1 MTMKKQNNTIKS
13 LILSVLF
20 TMLSGS
26 VLAEIPVNGIVLD
39 AGTRLPIAAV
49 EIRVQNRKVSTV
61 TDEKGRFKLS
71 VPSATDVLEVK
82 AYDYNKTEVPV
93 RGRTELTIE
102 LQSDNFSEAF
112 KSVETIIGSL
122 NQSAVTASEKSI
134 ASSGL
139 RPILSPD
146 DLIASSLSGDVR
158 GINRS
163 GASSQGASLF
173 IRGLNSLNADAQ
185 PLFVVDG
192 VVWESMY
199 DNQSIQSGYFS
210 NTLENIDLNDIS
222 SVSVIKDGSSV
233 YGSKAANGV
242 ILITTKRSTSMVT
255 KISVS
260 ALGGV
265 VTQPGTVPMMKGEDF
280 RIYTNDLYS
289 TIGLPKNIVSE
300 QGYLNATYNPNGLPE
315 SQVSALGY
323 MESDPTKPIY
333 NTYHNLTNWNDEVF
347 RNGMNNSYMLNVM
360 GGDDNASYYFSLGL
374 TGNNGVVKTTDLQRI
389 NTRFNADL
397 KLLPALDMGLNIG
410 FARTERTMQDDGSD
424 FYTSPTWLSKI
435 KSPFL
440 SPFAYTKFGTR
451 TTDYADAD
459 IFDVGNPTAVI
470 NNSLNSTQTFRF
482 NIGILPV
489 YRINKDLTLST
500 RFDYNLYKDNE
511 RRFVPMGGTAMRF
524 IKGYGYSENQVC
536 SQTIRNQGIYDDTR
550 LTYEKRF
557 DADNHL
563 KTTYGLRFIMNT
575 LESAYATEHN
585 TKSDISKFITG
596 NFSYLQV
603 SGVNNVTKSLSHYLQ
618 GEYDYQGRYF
628 LTGAVSLDASS
639 RFGSQTDGGIN
650 MFGCSWGVFPSINAG
665 WLVSSEEFMQD
676 IDAINFWKIR
686 AGYGITGNDGIKDY
700 DAMAYFSSVR
710 FMSVANGLV
719 LSNLENTKL
728 QWETTAKANI
738 GTDINL
744 LNDQVTLSFD
754 AYSSK
759 TSNLLTLKD
768 APEITGLGK
777 YWNNGG
783 SMTNKGYEFSAN
795 YKALNLKH
803 LKWELGVSAGHY
815 TNEVTELPNGSY
827 PTTVYGGEVLTAVG
841 LPVGSF
847 YGYKSLGVISTA
859 QQAATAYTDPVSGA
873 KGYLRLKNENGT
885 YSRFNAGDILF
896 NDLDQNGIIDAKDKE
911 VIGNPNPK
919 LYGGFSSNITVD
931 RFSLN
936 AQFNYSYG
944 NQVYNYSRS
953 LLESGKDLSN
963 QTTVMLNRWTGDG
976 QLTNQPRA
984 VWGDPMGNARFSD
997 RWIEDGSYLRLKTLT
1012 LTYDVPVKSNYL
1024 EGIKVWASADNL
1036 LTFTKYLGLDPEFSA
1051 GNSVYM
1057 QGIDAGLV
1065 PQTRT
1070 FTIGIKLNL

>member
-1 MTMKKQNNTIKS
+1 MKNRNNTMKS
-13 LILSVLF
+13 LMIGMLF
-20 TMLSGS
+20 TMLSGT
-26 VLAEIPVNGIVLD
+26 VLAEIPVNGVVRD
-39 AGTRLPIAAV
+39 AGTGLPIAAA

-61 TDEKGRFKLS
+61 TDEKGHFKLNVS
-71 VPSATDVLEVK
+71 TATDVLEVK

-93 RGRTELTIE
+93 RGRTELVIE

-112 KSVETIIGSL
+112 KSVETVVGSL
-122 NQSAVTASEKSI
+122 NQSALTASAKSI

-146 DLIASSLSGDVR
+146 DMIASSLSGDIR

-173 IRGLNSLNADAQ
+173 IRGLNSLNANAQ

-192 VVWESMY
+192 VIWESQY
-199 DNQSIQSGYFS
+199 DNQSIQQGYFS

-222 SVSVIKDGSSV
+222 SVTVIKDGSSI

-260 ALGGV
+260 AIGGV
-265 VTQPGTVPMMKGEDF
+265 VTKPGTVPMMKGEDF
-280 RIYTNDLYS
+280 RIFTNDLYS
-289 TIGLPKNIVSE
+289 TIGLPDNIVTE
-300 QGYLNATYNPNGLPE
+300 QGYLNATYNANGLPE
-315 SQVSALGY
+315 SEVIALGY
-323 MESDPTKPIY
+323 METDKSKAIY
-333 NTYHNLTNWNDEVF
+333 NTYHNQTNWNDEIY
-347 RNGMNNSYMLNVM
+347 RNGMNNSYMLNVN

-374 TGNNGVVKTTDLQRI
+374 TSNSGVVKTTDLQRI

-397 KLLPALDMGLNIG
+397 KLLSDLDMGLYIG
-410 FARTERTMQDDGSD
+410 FSRTERTMQDDGAD
-424 FYTSPTWLSKI
+424 FYTSPTWISKI

-440 SPFAYTKFGTR
+440 SPFAFTKVGTK

-459 IFDVGNPTAVI
+459 IFDIGNPTAII

-482 NIGILPV
+482 NIGILPL
-489 YRINKDLTLST
+489 YRINRELTLSS

-524 IKGYGYSENQVC
+524 IKGWGYSENQVC
-536 SQTIRNQGIYDDTR
+536 SQTIRNQGIFDDTR

-557 DADNHL
+557 DANNHL
-563 KTTYGLRFIMNT
+563 KTTYGLRYILNT
-575 LESAYATEHN
+575 LESAYATEYN

-603 SGVNNVTKSLSHYLQ
+603 NGVNNVTKSLSHYLQ
-618 GEYDYQGRYF
+618 SEYDYQGRYF
-628 LTGAVSLDASS
+628 VTGAVSLDASS
-639 RFGSQTDGGIN
+639 RFGRETEGGIN
-650 MFGCSWGVFPSINAG
+650 LFGRSWGVFPSINAA
-665 WLVSSEEFMQD
+665 WLVSSEEFMSD
-676 IDAINFWKIR
+676 VDAINFWKIR
-686 AGYGITGNDGIKDY
+686 AGYGLTGNDGIKDY

-719 LSNLENTKL
+719 LSNLENPKL
-728 QWETTAKANI
+728 QWETTAKANL

-744 LNDQVTLSFD
+744 FNDQVTLSFD
-754 AYSSK
+754 VFTSR
-759 TSNLLTLKD
+759 TSNLLTLKQSPD
-768 APEITGLGK
+768 ITGLGS

-783 SMTNKGYEFSAN
+783 TMTNKGYEFSAN

-803 LKWELGVSAGHY
+803 LKWELGVTVGHY
-815 TNEVTELPNGSY
+815 ANKVTELPNGSY
-827 PTTVYGGEVLTAVG
+827 TTSVYGGEVLTAVG
-841 LPVGSF
+841 QPVGSF

-859 QQAATAYTDPVSGA
+859 QQAATAYTNAGSGA
-873 KGYLRLKNENGT
+873 TSYMRLKNEDGT

-896 NDLDQNGIIDAKDKE
+896 KDKDNNGIIDAKDKE

-919 LYGGFSSNITVD
+919 LYGGFSSNIAVD

-963 QTTVMLNRWTGDG
+963 QTSTMLNRWTGDG
-976 QLTNQPRA
+976 QVTNQPRA

-1012 LTYDVPVKSNYL
+1012 LSYDVPVKSNYL
-1024 EGIKVWASADNL
+1024 EGIKIWASADNL

>member
-1 MTMKKQNNTIKS
+1 MKKQNNTIKS
-13 LILSVLF
+13 LMLSVLF
-20 TMLSGS
+20 AMLSGTI
-26 VLAEIPVNGIVLD
+26 LAEIPVNGTVRD
-39 AGTRLPIAAV
+39 AGTGLPIAAV

-61 TDEKGRFKLS
+61 TDEQGRFKLT
-71 VPSATDVLEVK
+71 VPTATDVLEVK
-82 AYDYNKTEVPV
+82 AYDYNRTEVPV

-102 LQSDNFSEAF
+102 LQPDVFSEAF
-112 KSVETIIGSL
+112 KSVETVIGTMNL
-122 NQSAVTASEKSI
+122 SASTATEKSI
-134 ASSGL
+134 PSSGL
-139 RPILSPD
+139 RPILSSD
-146 DLIASSLSGDVR
+146 DLIASALSGDVR
-158 GINRS
+158 SISRS
-163 GASSQGASLF
+163 GFSSQGASLF
-173 IRGLNSLNADAQ
+173 VRGMNSLNANAQ

-199 DNQSIQSGYFS
+199 DNQSIQTGYFS

-222 SVSVIKDGSSV
+222 TISVIKDGTSI

-265 VTQPGTVPMMKGEDF
+265 VTKPGNVPMMKGEDF
-280 RIYTNDLYS
+280 RIFTNDLYS
-289 TIGLPKNIVSE
+289 TIGLPNNIVSE

-323 MESDPTKPIY
+323 MESDPTKAIY
-333 NTYHNLTNWNDEVF
+333 NKYHNQTNWNDEIF

-360 GGDDNASYYFSLGL
+360 GGDDNASYYFSLGM
-374 TGNNGVVKTTDLQRI
+374 TANNGVIKLTDLQRI

-397 KLLPALDMGLNIG
+397 KLLSNLDMSLNIG
-410 FARTERTMQDDGSD
+410 FARTERTMQDDGVD

-440 SPFAYTKFGTR
+440 SPFAFTKVGSK

-459 IFDVGNPTAVI
+459 IFGVGNPTAVI

-482 NIGILPV
+482 NIGIMPI
-489 YRINKDLTLST
+489 YRISKKLTLSS

-511 RRFVPMGGTAMRF
+511 RRFVPMGGTALRS
-524 IKGYGYSENQVC
+524 IEGYGFSENQVS
-536 SQTIRNQGIYDDTR
+536 SQTIRNQGVYDDTR
-550 LTYEKRF
+550 LTYEDRY
-557 DADNHL
+557 DDDNHL
-563 KTTYGLRFIMNT
+563 KATFGIRYIVNT
-575 LESAYATEHN
+575 LESSFATEHN

-596 NFSYLQV
+596 DFSYLQV
-603 SGVNNVTKSLSHYLQ
+603 SGVNNQTKSLSQYVQ
-618 GEYDYQGRYF
+618 GEYDYLGRYF
-628 LTGAVSLDASS
+628 LTGAVSMDASS
-639 RFGSQTDGGIN
+639 RFGRQTEGGIN
-650 MFGCSWGVFPSINAG
+650 IGGLSYGLFPSINAG
-665 WLVSSEEFMQD
+665 WLVSSEEFMSE

-700 DAMAYFSSVR
+700 EAMAYFSSVR
-710 FMSVANGLV
+710 FMNNANGLV
-719 LSNLENTKL
+719 LSNLENPQL

-744 LNDQVTLSFD
+744 FNDQMTLSFD
-754 AYSSK
+754 VFSSL
-759 TSNLLTLKD
+759 TTNLLTLKK
-768 APEITGLGK
+768 APEITGLGN
-777 YWNNGG
+777 YWSNGG
-783 SMTNKGYEFSAN
+783 SMTNKGFEFSAS

-803 LKWELGVSAGHY
+803 LKWELGVSTGHY
-815 TNEVTELPNGSY
+815 TNKVTELPNGSY
-827 PTTVYGGEVLTAVG
+827 ETNVFGGDVLTAVG
-841 LPVGSF
+841 QSVGSF

-859 QQAATAYTDPVSGA
+859 QQAATAYTHPTSGA
-873 KGYLRLKNENGT
+873 KSYLRLKNKNGT

-919 LYGGFSSNITVD
+919 FYGGFNSNITVD

-944 NQVYNYSRS
+944 NQVYNYSRCI
-953 LLESGKDLSN
+953 LESGKDLSN
-963 QTTVMLNRWTGDG
+963 QTSAMLNRWTGDG

-997 RWIEDGSYLRLKTLT
+997 RWIEDGSYLRLKTLV
-1012 LTYDVPVKSNYL
+1012 LSYNVPVKSNYL
-1024 EGIKVWASADNL
+1024 EGIKVWASADNV
-1036 LTFTKYLGLDPEFSA
+1036 LTFTNYLGLDPEFSA

-1065 PQTRT
+1065 PQTRS

>member
-1 MTMKKQNNTIKS
+1 MKKQNNTFKS
-13 LILSVLF
+13 LMLSVLF
-20 TMLSGS
+20 AMLSGT
-26 VLAEIPVNGIVLD
+26 VLAEIPVNGIVRD
-39 AGTRLPIAAV
+39 AGTGLPIAAV
-49 EIRVQNRKVSTV
+49 EIRIQNRKISTV
-61 TDEKGRFKLS
+61 TDEQGRFKLN
-71 VPSATDVLEVK
+71 VPTKTDVLEVK
-82 AYDYNKTEVPV
+82 AYDYNRTEVPV

-102 LQSDNFSEAF
+102 LQPDVFTEAF
-112 KSVETIIGSL
+112 KSVETVIGTMNL
-122 NQSAVTASEKSI
+122 SASTSSEKSI

-139 RPILSPD
+139 RPILSSD
-146 DLIASSLSGDVR
+146 DIIASALSGDVR

-173 IRGLNSLNADAQ
+173 VRGLNSLNSNAQ

-199 DNQSIQSGYFS
+199 DNQSIQTGYFS

-222 SVSVIKDGSSV
+222 TISVIKDGTSI

-242 ILITTKRSTSMVT
+242 ILITTRRSTSTVT

-265 VTQPGTVPMMKGEDF
+265 VTKPGAVPMMKSEDF
-280 RIYTNDLYS
+280 RIFTNDLYS
-289 TIGLPKNIVSE
+289 TIGLPNNIVSE

-323 MESDPTKPIY
+323 MESDPNVAIY
-333 NTYHNLTNWNDEVF
+333 NKYHNQTNWNDEIY

-360 GGDDNASYYFSLGL
+360 GGDDNASYYFSLGM
-374 TGNNGVVKTTDLQRI
+374 TANNGVVKTTDLQRI

-397 KLLPALDMGLNIG
+397 KLLSDLDMSLNIG
-410 FARTERTMQDDGSD
+410 FARTERNMQDDGTD

-440 SPFAYTKFGTR
+440 SPFAFTKVGSK
-451 TTDYADAD
+451 TTDFADAD
-459 IFDVGNPTAVI
+459 IFGVGNPTAVI
-470 NNSLNSTQTFRF
+470 TNSLNSTQTFRF
-482 NIGILPV
+482 NIGIMPI
-489 YRINKDLTLST
+489 YRINKKLTLSS

-511 RRFVPMGGTAMRF
+511 RRFVPMGGTALRN
-524 IKGYGYSENQVC
+524 IEGYGYSENQVS
-536 SQTIRNQGIYDDTR
+536 SQTIRNQGLYDDTR
-550 LTYEKRF
+550 LTFEDRF
-557 DADNHL
+557 DESNHL
-563 KTTYGLRFIMNT
+563 KATYGIRYIVNA
-575 LESAYATEHN
+575 LESSFATEHN

-603 SGVNNVTKSLSHYLQ
+603 SGVNNQTKSLSQYVQ
-618 GEYDYQGRYF
+618 GDYDYQGRYF
-628 LTGAVSLDASS
+628 LSGAVSMDASS
-639 RFGSQTDGGIN
+639 RFGSQTEGGIKI
-650 MFGCSWGVFPSINAG
+650 GGLSYGIFPSINAG
-665 WLVSSEEFMQD
+665 WLVSSEEFMNE
-676 IDAINFWKIR
+676 IEAINFWKIR
-686 AGYGITGNDGIKDY
+686 AGFGLTGNDGIKDY

-710 FMSVANGLV
+710 FMSNANGLI
-719 LSNLENTKL
+719 LSNLENPKL

-744 LNDQVTLSFD
+744 FNDKMTMSFD
-754 AYSSK
+754 VFSSL
-759 TSNLLTLKD
+759 TTNLLTLKK
-768 APEITGLGK
+768 APEISGLGN
-777 YWNNGG
+777 YWSNGG
-783 SMTNKGYEFSAN
+783 SMTNKGFEFSAS
-795 YKALNLKH
+795 YKALNMNH
-803 LKWELGVSAGHY
+803 LKWEIGVSTGHY
-815 TNEVTELPNGSY
+815 TNKVTELPNGSY
-827 PTTVYGGEVLTAVG
+827 ETTIYGGEVLTAVG
-841 LPVGSF
+841 QPVGSF

-859 QQAATAYTDPVSGA
+859 QQAATAYTNPTSGA
-873 KGYLRLKNENGT
+873 KSYLRLKNDNGT
-885 YSRFNAGDILF
+885 FSRFNAGDILF
-896 NDLDQNGIIDAKDKE
+896 NDLDQNGIIDARDKE
-911 VIGNPNPK
+911 IIGNSNPK
-919 LYGGFSSNITVD
+919 FYGGFNSNIIVD

-944 NQVYNYSRS
+944 NQVYNYSRC

-963 QTTVMLNRWTGDG
+963 QTSAMLNRWTGDG

-1012 LTYDVPVKSNYL
+1012 LSYNVPVKSNYL
-1024 EGIKVWASADNL
+1024 EGIKVWASADNV
-1036 LTFTKYLGLDPEFSA
+1036 LTFTNYLGLDPEFSA

-1065 PQTRT
+1065 PQTRS